1 MMMQKL
7 ANILKWCNRA
17 ASLNSFMFSVCVVTG
32 NAACEVT
39 AASENE
45 LQCVVQSEEKTHI
58 VTNQGFDRGS
68 FMFLCFVQLSN

>member
-1 MMMQKL
+1 
-7 ANILKWCNRA
+7 
-17 ASLNSFMFSVCVVTG
+17 MFSVCVVTG

-45 LQCVVQSEEKTHI
+45 LQCVVQSEENTHI